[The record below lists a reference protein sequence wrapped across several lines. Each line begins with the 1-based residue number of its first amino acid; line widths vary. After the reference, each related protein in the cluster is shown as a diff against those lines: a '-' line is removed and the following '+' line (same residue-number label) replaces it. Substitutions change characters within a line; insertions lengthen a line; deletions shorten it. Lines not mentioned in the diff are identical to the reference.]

1 MDHWK
6 APRES
11 DNPGPR
17 PGQIH
22 VGPPR
27 KQPPPH
33 FKIYEGLE
41 HISRQLEELAEQIRK
56 LTHEIAGL
64 KTSGAG
70 Q

>member
-1 MDHWK
+1 MTHWK

-11 DNPGPR
+11 ENTGPR
-17 PGQIH
+17 PGQVH

-41 HISRQLEELAEQIRK
+41 HISRQLEELAEQIKR
-56 LTHEIAGL
+56 LADELANAQPGR
-64 KTSGAG
+64 GEE
-70 Q
+70 